1 MPRRPGSTAEI
12 RRPRGGGWRWL
23 LALLA
28 ALLLAGP
35 SLADSAGMPPPQASA
50 PRPPAAEEVRDSG
63 SFHRAKVR
71 ILGIPVLTVASPV
84 VDGSRGP
91 DARQRAQVIEGNL
104 ELLYRSQEVCTSAES
119 IGEQIVTT
127 LLQRLSAGEKAC
139 DANQL
144 GLLGSADQVR
154 VEIAPGSDDVPVLQA
169 RVPGRELPLP
179 LLSITSEDASL
190 HGTTPQRLAE
200 RWRQRLERRLRLAR
214 HLLEPE
220 VIGQRFRGVALA
232 ELALLGLLG
241 LGLLLWRDISRR
253 LMDVE
258 LEAVATA
265 TAHRKPEAL
274 SAAGSRAAQLPS
286 LPGTHTTLPARRAE
300 TANLASPTPWS
311 TPAPTSTPTP
321 RPTPG
326 SLATPLARPSL
337 RDRARRWLRRFVG
350 GEAGGLR
357 RALAISGLHLL
368 SRVLLGGVVLLVPLM
383 VGVAVLAIPGQIPLA
398 IALLLQPF
406 GVVSKLAIGW
416 LMALLLKTVLAVL
429 LSQWQYN
436 PVLAPE
442 RRARR
447 DQRTRS
453 LLRVSQRLVT
463 VLCIALVALW
473 VLVEIPGV
481 QDLSNN
487 ALLASGALLGA
498 LALVFQDLLRDFV
511 GGLVLLLED
520 RYAIG
525 DAAPIRKEVRSGC
538 RAQYLMDTTPSR
550 KSWASAS

>member
-1 MPRRPGSTAEI
+1 
-12 RRPRGGGWRWL
+12 
-23 LALLA
+23 
-28 ALLLAGP
+28 
-35 SLADSAGMPPPQASA
+35 
-50 PRPPAAEEVRDSG
+50 
-63 SFHRAKVR
+63 
-71 ILGIPVLTVASPV
+71 
-84 VDGSRGP
+84 
-91 DARQRAQVIEGNL
+91 
-104 ELLYRSQEVCTSAES
+104 
-119 IGEQIVTT
+119 
-127 LLQRLSAGEKAC
+127 
-139 DANQL
+139 
-144 GLLGSADQVR
+144 
-154 VEIAPGSDDVPVLQA
+154 
-169 RVPGRELPLP
+169 
-179 LLSITSEDASL
+179 
-190 HGTTPQRLAE
+190 
-200 RWRQRLERRLRLAR
+200 
-214 HLLEPE
+214 
-220 VIGQRFRGVALA
+220 
-232 ELALLGLLG
+232 GLLG
-241 LGLLLWRDISRR
+241 LGLLLWRVISRR
-253 LMDVE
+253 LMD
-258 LEAVATA
+258 LEVKAVATA
-265 TAHRKPEAL
+265 TADRKPEAL
-274 SAAGSRAAQLPS
+274 SAAGSRAAQLPP
-286 LPGTHTTLPARRAE
+286 LPGAHATLPAGRAE
-300 TANLASPTPWS
+300 TANLTSPTPWS
-311 TPAPTSTPTP
+311 TPAPTSTSTP
-321 RPTPG
+321 R

-350 GEAGGLR
+350 TEAGGLR

-383 VGVAVLAIPGQIPLA
+383 VGVAVLAIPGQISLA

-416 LMALLLKTVLAVL
+416 LMAQLLKTVLAVL

-525 DAAPIRKEVRSGC
+525 DAITIDGLSGEVIDVNLLSTQLRSADQQVVVIPNSQCKRVVNATKLRSGRELHLTLAHHGGDPR
-538 RAQYLMDTTPSR
+538 RALVVIDHTAQALALAADPTWNR
-550 KSWASAS
+550 E